1 MAGEKEKVC
10 VTGAGGF
17 AASWVVNLLLSKD
30 YVVHGTV
37 RQPGASKY
45 AHLNKLEKASEN
57 LKLFKA
63 DLLDYDSLRSAV
75 EGCSGVFHVAS
86 PAVLSELL
94 EPAVKGTLNVLKACV
109 EAKVK
114 RVVVVSSIAAI
125 VMNPDWPKGQPFWRP
140 NLVKDET
147 CWSVPEYIKT
157 TKKWYY
163 LSKTEAESQALEY
176 GKRNE
181 LEVVTVCPSI
191 VLGPILQSTLNL
203 SSSLLVGTVKGGLES
218 LEYNYWTLVDVRDL
232 AEALLLVYNKSEA
245 GERYICTS
253 HEIGAEEVVEKYLRP
268 AYPNYKYPNNLTHT
282 GKKKSTSVR
291 KNCRGWVGLSGLW
304 MKLLLIPLKAT
315 GRLELWT
322 RKSSHVYCIF
332 PIIIAQ

>member
-17 AASWVVNLLLSKD
+17 VASWVVNLLLSKD

-63 DLLDYDSLRSAV
+63 DLLDYDSLRLAV

-86 PAVLSELL
+86 PAVLSVTDPDQELL
-94 EPAVKGTLNVLKACV
+94 EPAFKGTLNVLKACV

-125 VMNPDWPKGQPFWRP
+125 VMNPDWPKGQ
-140 NLVKDET
+140 VKDET
-147 CWSVPEYIKT
+147 CWSVPEYMKT

-163 LSKTEAESQALEY
+163 LSKTEAESQALEF

-181 LEVVTVCPSI
+181 LEVVTVCPSN
-191 VLGPILQSTLNL
+191 VLGPILQSTLNT
-203 SSSLLVGTVKGGLES
+203 SSSLLVATVKGGLES
-218 LEYNYWTLVDVRDL
+218 LEYNYWTFVDVRDL

-253 HEIGAEEVVEKYLRP
+253 HEMGAVEVVEKYLRP
-268 AYPNYKYPNNLTHT
+268 AYPNYNYPNNSLTHT
-282 GKKKSTSVR
+282 EEEHLSSEKLQRLGWTFRPVDETLIDSIESYR
-291 KNCRGWVGLSGLW
+291 KAGIVD
-304 MKLLLIPLKAT
+304 
-315 GRLELWT
+315 
-322 RKSSHVYCIF
+322 
-332 PIIIAQ
+332 

>member
-37 RQPGASKY
+37 RQPGDSKY

-63 DLLDYDSLRSAV
+63 DLLDYDSLRAAV
-75 EGCSGVFHVAS
+75 EGCTGVFHVAS
-86 PAVLSELL
+86 PVPAAHSVADPEEFL
-94 EPAVKGTLNVLKACV
+94 EPAVTGTLNVLKACV

-125 VMNPDWPKGQPFWRP
+125 VMNPDWPKGQ
-140 NLVKDET
+140 VKDET

-163 LSKTEAESQALEY
+163 LSKTEAERQALEF

-181 LEVVTVCPSI
+181 LEVVTVCPSVI
-191 VLGPILQSTLNL
+191 LGPILQSNLN
-203 SSSLLVGTVKGGLES
+203 SSSLLLVGTVKGGVES
-218 LEYNYWTLVDVRDL
+218 LGYNYWTFVDVRDL
-232 AEALLLVYNKSEA
+232 AEAQLLAYNKSEA
-245 GERYICTS
+245 GERYLCTS
-253 HEIGAEEVVEKYLRP
+253 HAIGTEEVVEKYLRP
-268 AYPNYKYPNNLTHT
+268 AYPNYSYPKILTHT
-282 GKKKSTSVR
+282 EEEKEYLSSEKLQRLGWTFRPVEETLIDSIESYR
-291 KNCRGWVGLSGLW
+291 KAGIVD
-304 MKLLLIPLKAT
+304 
-315 GRLELWT
+315 
-322 RKSSHVYCIF
+322 
-332 PIIIAQ
+332 

>member
-37 RQPGASKY
+37 RQPGESKY

-63 DLLDYDSLRSAV
+63 DLLDYDSLRSAF

-86 PAVLSELL
+86 PAVLSVTDPDQELL

-125 VMNPDWPKGQPFWRP
+125 VMNPDWPKGQ
-140 NLVKDET
+140 VKDET

-157 TKKWYY
+157 MKKWYY
-163 LSKTEAESQALEY
+163 LSKTEPESQALEF

-181 LEVVTVCPSI
+181 LEVVTVCPSV

-203 SSSLLVGTVKGGLES
+203 SSSLLVGTIKGGLES

-268 AYPNYKYPNNLTHT
+268 AYPNYNYPNNLTHT
-282 GKKKSTSVR
+282 EEEKEHLSSKKLQR
-291 KNCRGWVGLSGLW
+291 LGWTFRPVDET
-304 MKLLLIPLKAT
+304 LIDSIESYRTA
-315 GRLELWT
+315 GI
-322 RKSSHVYCIF
+322 VD
-332 PIIIAQ
+332 

>member
-17 AASWVVNLLLSKD
+17 VASWVVNLLLSKD

-86 PAVLSELL
+86 PAVLSVTDPDQELL

-125 VMNPDWPKGQPFWRP
+125 VMNPDWPKGQ
-140 NLVKDET
+140 VKDET
-147 CWSVPEYIKT
+147 CWSVPEYMKT

-163 LSKTEAESQALEY
+163 LSKTEAESQALEF

-181 LEVVTVCPSI
+181 LEVVTVCPSV

-203 SSSLLVGTVKGGLES
+203 SSSLLVAT
-218 LEYNYWTLVDVRDL
+218 
-232 AEALLLVYNKSEA
+232 SEA

-253 HEIGAEEVVEKYLRP
+253 HEIGVEEVVEKYLRP
-268 AYPNYKYPNNLTHT
+268 AYPNYNYPNNLTHT
-282 GKKKSTSVR
+282 EEEKEHLSSEKLQRLGWTFRPVDETLIDSIESYR
-291 KNCRGWVGLSGLW
+291 KAGIVD
-304 MKLLLIPLKAT
+304 
-315 GRLELWT
+315 
-322 RKSSHVYCIF
+322 
-332 PIIIAQ
+332 